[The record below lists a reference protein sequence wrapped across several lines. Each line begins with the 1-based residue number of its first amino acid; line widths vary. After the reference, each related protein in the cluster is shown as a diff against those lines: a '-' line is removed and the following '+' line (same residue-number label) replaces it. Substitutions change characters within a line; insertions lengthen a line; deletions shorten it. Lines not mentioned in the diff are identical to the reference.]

1 MNEGPI
7 QKPRPVPITDIY
19 AKLPRRKDI
28 PSEGFDFKKQV
39 LKTHNTLSRSRNQPG
54 QLLMIGSLNYRLFV

>member
-7 QKPRPVPITDIY
+7 QNRGPSRITDIY

-39 LKTHNTLSRSRNQPG
+39 WKTHNSPEPE
-54 QLLMIGSLNYRLFV
+54 